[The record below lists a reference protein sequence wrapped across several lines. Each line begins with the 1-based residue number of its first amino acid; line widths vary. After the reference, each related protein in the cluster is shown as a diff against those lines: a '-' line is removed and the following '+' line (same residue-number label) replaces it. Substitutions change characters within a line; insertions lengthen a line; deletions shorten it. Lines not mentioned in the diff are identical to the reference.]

1 MISVGEQPWKRT
13 NSFDMTCE
21 ERAQGWVVGTR
32 GADLEMSARNSR
44 REKPDAARGGAG
56 FLEMCIRD
64 G

>member
-1 MISVGEQPWKRT
+1 
-13 NSFDMTCE
+13 MTCE